1 MNIEKQVKE
10 VFADLFEM
18 DEEEVH
24 NTDTMED
31 IDDWDSLMHIQL
43 MLALEKE
50 FSIKFSTQQIM
61 EMKSVANIIQIISSK
76 F

>member
-43 MLALEKE
+43 MLVLEKE
-50 FSIKFSTQQIM
+50 FNIKFSTQQIM

>member
-18 DEEEVH
+18 DVEEVH

-61 EMKSVANIIQIISSK
+61 EMKSVADIIQIISSK